1 MTTLTKKQTLATL
14 LTDIKAQLTEGQNT
28 INDPA
33 QLQAVFKS
41 IHSLIDGFGIPVIHE
56 GEQQDVDAVQ
66 SSRLYDGLVDV
77 MEKLTA
83 DQRLDIGIENG
94 DIFVALNTSDFA
106 ESEVEVILES
116 GDNQSEQAM
125 VNAIYQCFD
134 DFQINA

>member
-1 MTTLTKKQTLATL
+1 MTTLTENQTLATL
-14 LTDIKAQLTEGQNT
+14 LTDIKAQLTVGQHT

-33 QLQAVFKS
+33 QLQTVFES
-41 IHSLIDGFGIPVIHE
+41 IHSMIDGFGIPVIHE
-56 GEQQDVDAVQ
+56 GEQQDFDAVQ
-66 SSRLYDGLVDV
+66 SSRLYDGLVDA

-94 DIFVALNTSDFA
+94 DIFVTLSSSDFA
-106 ESEVEVILES
+106 DSEVEVILES

-134 DFQINA
+134 DFQTNA